1 MRGQCVQ
8 NAVKRSEAL
17 ERKKQ
22 DWLDCG
28 QNRNKGIRHAWR
40 DRPSTIRGQLLLWPH
55 SSPLILFSGSGQRD
69 EHLEAY
75 ALSTGAQRPR
85 AAK

>member
-40 DRPSTIRGQLLLWPH
+40 DRPSTIRGQLLLWPLKKEIARKAIAH
-55 SSPLILFSGSGQRD
+55 FLESSLVGLASSFC
-69 EHLEAY
+69 
-75 ALSTGAQRPR
+75 R
-85 AAK
+85 AAS